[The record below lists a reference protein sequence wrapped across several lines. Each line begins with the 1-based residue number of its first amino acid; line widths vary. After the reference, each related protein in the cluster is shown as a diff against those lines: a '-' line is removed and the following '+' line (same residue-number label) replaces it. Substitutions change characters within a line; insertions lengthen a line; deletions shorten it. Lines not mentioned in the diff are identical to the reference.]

1 MIPGGMNPKQMKK
14 IMKRMGIKS
23 DEIAAEQVIIKCVD
37 RDIIID
43 EPSVVKTVIQGQEM
57 FQIQGKVRESE
68 TEADLSGSISQED
81 VDLVMAQARVNEEK
95 AIAAL
100 EKSKGDL
107 AQAIIDLKS

>member
-1 MIPGGMNPKQMKK
+1 MMPGGMNPKNMKK
-14 IMKRMGIKS
+14 LMKRMGIKS
-23 DEIAAEQVIIKCVD
+23 DEIDAEQVIIRCVD
-37 RDIIID
+37 REIIID

-68 TEADLSGSISQED
+68 AEAAADISQED
-81 VDLVMAQARVNEEK
+81 VEMVMSQAKVNEAK

-100 EKSKGDL
+100 EKAKGDI